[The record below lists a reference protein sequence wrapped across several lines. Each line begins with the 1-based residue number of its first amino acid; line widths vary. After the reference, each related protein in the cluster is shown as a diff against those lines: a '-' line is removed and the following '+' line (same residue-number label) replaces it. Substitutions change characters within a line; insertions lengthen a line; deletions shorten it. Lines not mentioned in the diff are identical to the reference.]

1 MTNKT
6 WTVTIEEDP
15 ETGDLI
21 LPFPFGFL
29 ADHDWRE
36 GDTLDFK
43 VTDQSCI
50 VENLSW
56 QQRQADKVVES

>member
-6 WTVTIEEDP
+6 WTVALEEDP
-15 ETGDLI
+15 DTGELI
-21 LPFPFGFL
+21 LPFPFEFMEEN
-29 ADHDWRE
+29 DWRE

-56 QQRQADKVVES
+56 QDRQKDKVVES